1 MQMRKKSQ
9 RIQMTRNTEIAV
21 GREMNILSGTEADP
35 VIGKFRPVFPPA
47 VLEIVVDLIYVVK
60 T

>member
-1 MQMRKKSQ
+1 
-9 RIQMTRNTEIAV
+9 MTRNTEIAV

-35 VIGKFRPVFPPA
+35 VIGKVRPVFPPA